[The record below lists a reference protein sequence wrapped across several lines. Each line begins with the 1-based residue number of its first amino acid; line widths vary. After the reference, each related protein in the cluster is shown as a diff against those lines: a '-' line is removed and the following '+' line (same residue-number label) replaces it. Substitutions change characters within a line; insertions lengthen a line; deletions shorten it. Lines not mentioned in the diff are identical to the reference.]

1 MAKLSDDPAVKA
13 LLEKA
18 ITVERTVGAKVHKT
32 LLKLHLATI
41 KSTIAEQAAAAKAA
55 GDKSTVLALKT
66 VQANLIAGVTE
77 NTPTPAP

>member
-1 MAKLSDDPAVKA
+1 MAKLTDDPAVKA

-18 ITVERTVGAKVHKT
+18 ITVERTVSAKVHKT

-41 KSTIAEQAAAAKAA
+41 KSTIAEQTAAAKAA

-66 VQANLIAGVTE
+66 VQASLIDKVTE